1 MTLDRVFTLMQVL
14 DIIGLL
20 QCMFILAIIF
30 LKAADM
36 RQAVP
41 AVAFFIALGLGFGF
55 PAAVDP
61 RLVLWNAAA
70 IWLAQAWIPVLTYLL
85 ILQVALGHLPERRH
99 LAVLALPLLGPPII
113 LAAVAGSESYTGVGL
128 GPDMVPLLRVFG
140 VVPGAVILLL
150 LWLQRGLLGRL
161 RRPPGTLDR
170 YWVVL
175 ALIVFSILNLGVDLP
190 RAVEMVGPDEAT
202 FARTMF
208 GLTFVYLVTTLVFR
222 IDPKPVVLLPG
233 VMLRRPVELTAEER
247 ALADRIQDLMTLDKL
262 YQEPKFSRADLARE
276 LNVSENVLSRVIN
289 VAFTKSFRQL
299 LNEHRIKEAKGL
311 LSGSDLQMIQIAFDA
326 GFNSLASFNRV
337 FKEMTG
343 QTPTAFRVAAAAA
356 PDRQAA
362 SGEPDRQTASGES
375 DGSEPSAE
383 RS

>member
-36 RQAVP
+36 RQAAP
-41 AVAFFIALGLGFGF
+41 AVAFFFALGLGFGF

-61 RLVLWNAAA
+61 RLVLWDGAA
-70 IWLAQAWIPVLTYLL
+70 IWLAQACIPVLTYLL
-85 ILQVALGHLPERRH
+85 ILQVALGHLPGPRH
-99 LAVLALPLLGPPII
+99 LTVLALPLLGPPMI

-128 GPDMVPLLRVFG
+128 GPDIVPLLRVFG
-140 VVPGAVILLL
+140 VVPGAVVLLL

-161 RRPPGTLDR
+161 RRPSGALDR

-190 RAVEMVGPDEAT
+190 RAVEMLGPDEAV

-233 VMLRRPVELTAEER
+233 VLLRRPVELTVEER
-247 ALADRIQDLMTLDKL
+247 ALADRIRDLMTLDKL

-276 LNVSENVLSRVIN
+276 VNVSENVLSRVIN
-289 VAFTKSFRQL
+289 VAFTMSFRQL

-356 PDRQAA
+356 PDPQAA
-362 SGEPDRQTASGES
+362 GGEPDRQTASGES

>member
-36 RQAVP
+36 RQAAP
-41 AVAFFIALGLGFGF
+41 AVAFFFALGLGFGF

-61 RLVLWNAAA
+61 RLVLWDGAA
-70 IWLAQAWIPVLTYLL
+70 IWLAQACIPVLTYLL
-85 ILQVALGHLPERRH
+85 ILQVALGHLPGPRH
-99 LAVLALPLLGPPII
+99 LTVLALPLLGPPMI

-128 GPDMVPLLRVFG
+128 GPDIVPLLRVFG
-140 VVPGAVILLL
+140 VVPGAVVLLL

-161 RRPPGTLDR
+161 RRPSGALDR

-190 RAVEMVGPDEAT
+190 RAVEMLGPDEAV

-233 VMLRRPVELTAEER
+233 VLLRRPVELTVEER
-247 ALADRIQDLMTLDKL
+247 ALADRIRDLMTLDKL

-276 LNVSENVLSRVIN
+276 VNVSENVLSRVIN
-289 VAFTKSFRQL
+289 VAFTMSFRQL

-362 SGEPDRQTASGES
+362 GGEPDRQTASGES

>member
-1 MTLDRVFTLMQVL
+1 
-14 DIIGLL
+14 
-20 QCMFILAIIF
+20 
-30 LKAADM
+30 
-36 RQAVP
+36 
-41 AVAFFIALGLGFGF
+41 
-55 PAAVDP
+55 
-61 RLVLWNAAA
+61 
-70 IWLAQAWIPVLTYLL
+70 
-85 ILQVALGHLPERRH
+85 
-99 LAVLALPLLGPPII
+99 
-113 LAAVAGSESYTGVGL
+113 
-128 GPDMVPLLRVFG
+128 
-140 VVPGAVILLL
+140 
-150 LWLQRGLLGRL
+150 
-161 RRPPGTLDR
+161 
-170 YWVVL
+170 VL

-190 RAVEMVGPDEAT
+190 RAVEMLGPEEAT

-233 VMLRRPVELTAEER
+233 VLLRRPVELTVEER
-247 ALADRIQDLMTLDKL
+247 ALADRIRDLMTLDKL

-276 LNVSENVLSRVIN
+276 VNVSENVLSRVIN
-289 VAFTKSFRQL
+289 VAFTMSFRQL

-343 QTPTAFRVAAAAA
+343 QTPTAFRVTAAAA

-375 DGSEPSAE
+375 DGSEPSAAE